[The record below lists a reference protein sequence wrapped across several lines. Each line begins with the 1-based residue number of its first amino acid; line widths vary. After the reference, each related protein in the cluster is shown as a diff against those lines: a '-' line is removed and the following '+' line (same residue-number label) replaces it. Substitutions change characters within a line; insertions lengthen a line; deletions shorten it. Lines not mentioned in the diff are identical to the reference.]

1 MMRRLRNRQ
10 SGSVMLVAMTT
21 LTGLLAIATVTLV
34 KVKRGINASS
44 QSRFQSVAL
53 FAAESGVSAG
63 MDHLRNNVDPTDY
76 YKAFINPDNNP
87 INPPPIDIPG
97 NAVAHGDVGNLFV
110 GTTPMS
116 YEVTVLNNPD
126 DPGFST
132 GDDTDGVVI
141 LRSIGRGPGN
151 SMVVLEVEVDGGND
165 NTSRPCPGYA
175 QKGMA
180 EDGAGRNDCLGVI
193 NSATTT
199 TFTPGS

>member
-1 MMRRLRNRQ
+1 
-10 SGSVMLVAMTT
+10 MLVAMTT

-63 MDHLRNNVDPTDY
+63 MDHLRQNIHPTEFF
-76 YKAFINPDNNP
+76 KAFIVADNNP
-87 INPPPIDIPG
+87 VAPPPTDIPG
-97 NAVAHGDVGNLFV
+97 NGVAHGDVGNLFE
-110 GTTPMS
+110 GNIPMS
-116 YEVTVLNNPD
+116 YEVTILNNID

-132 GDDTDGVVI
+132 GDDSDGIVI

-151 SMVVLEVEVDGGND
+151 STVVLEVEVDGGND
-165 NTSRPCPGYA
+165 NLSRPCPGYA

-180 EDGAGRNDCLGVI
+180 EDGAGRNDCLGTI
-193 NSATTT
+193 NALETSSM
-199 TFTPGS
+199 TPGE